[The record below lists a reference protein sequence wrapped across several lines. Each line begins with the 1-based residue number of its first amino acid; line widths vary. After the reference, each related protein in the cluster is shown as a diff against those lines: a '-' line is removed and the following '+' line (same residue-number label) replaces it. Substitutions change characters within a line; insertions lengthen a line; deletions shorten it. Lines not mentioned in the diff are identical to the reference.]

1 MGNESYQQ
9 CQLSFCPIQRPEIAV
24 PFHYNHFQ
32 KGFVIIRRKFI
43 PIVHKDIITNFVL
56 VVEKHTAFKK
66 LVIKKLD
73 SDLR

>member
-1 MGNESYQQ
+1 M
-9 CQLSFCPIQRPEIAV
+9 PIVFALIENPEIAV
-24 PFHYNHFQ
+24 PLHNNHFQ

-56 VVEKHTAFKK
+56 EVDKHTAFKK
-66 LVIKKLD
+66 LVELD

>member
-1 MGNESYQQ
+1 M
-9 CQLSFCPIQRPEIAV
+9 PIVFSLIENPEIAV
-24 PFHYNHFQ
+24 PLNYNHFQ

-56 VVEKHTAFKK
+56 EVDKHTAFKK
-66 LVIKKLD
+66 LVELD

>member
-1 MGNESYQQ
+1 M
-9 CQLSFCPIQRPEIAV
+9 PIVFSLIQNPEITV

-32 KGFVIIRRKFI
+32 IGFVIIRRKFI

-56 VVEKHTAFKK
+56 VVDKHTAFKK
-66 LVIKKLD
+66 LVVKELD